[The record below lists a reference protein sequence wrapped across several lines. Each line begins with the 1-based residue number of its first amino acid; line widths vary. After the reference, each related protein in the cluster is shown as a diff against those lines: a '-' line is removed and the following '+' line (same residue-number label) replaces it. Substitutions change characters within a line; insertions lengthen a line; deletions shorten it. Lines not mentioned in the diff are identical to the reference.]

1 MPPSRVGVGHPGCFA
16 VRRTCLTGKACPER
30 CLQRLGDRVVGRL

>member
-1 MPPSRVGVGHPGCFA
+1 